1 MLPIETHQ
9 EALRQYIAGVP
20 LKVTA
25 HELGMHQMTIV
36 ALAKRSGVP
45 LRLKANPKHA
55 EIMRLHRLLYKPKY
69 IASRV
74 GCTTRTVHNV
84 IKRAAS

>member
-9 EALRQYIAGVP
+9 EALKQYTAGVP
-20 LKVTA
+20 LKIIA
-25 HELGMHQMTIV
+25 HTVGMSESTIC
-36 ALAKRSGVP
+36 ALVKRSGVP
-45 LRLKANPKHA
+45 LRLKANPKHV
-55 EIMRLHRLLYKPKY
+55 EIMRLYRLLYKPKY

-84 IKRAAS
+84 IKRAAN